1 MKPPRFG
8 VRLAAA
14 GAILLAAFSALA
26 TWAIYAGH
34 WPELPPGALRDVDLW
49 AGLIFL
55 AALILYFLLPHSRRP
70 T

>member
-26 TWAIYAGH
+26 TWLIDTGR

-49 AGLIFL
+49 AGLAFL
-55 AALILYFLLPHSRRP
+55 ALVLFFLLRRSRRP